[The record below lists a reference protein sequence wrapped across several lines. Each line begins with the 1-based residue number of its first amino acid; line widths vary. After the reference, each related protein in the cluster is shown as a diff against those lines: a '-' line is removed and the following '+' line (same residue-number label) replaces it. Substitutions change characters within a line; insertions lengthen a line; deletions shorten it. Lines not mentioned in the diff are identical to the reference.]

1 MYLAIVH
8 FSYHNFEQDPVTAIS
23 QVLNQ
28 WLYNGQVIGREMPIT
43 FHQNEFQARV
53 CVPTQE
59 SLLPQYNSDEVNE
72 ALQQAV
78 EIGVNFASF
87 ELVGRDYQGE
97 ESSHNRSP
105 AFQILYTTHLDTCS
119 PLYDGEQFAPIPLYS
134 LQDQSL
140 SEAILEWQQN
150 WQACDLLQMNG
161 NVLECH
167 ALAQISNETSVLA
180 TIGRDLCQQIEQRTH
195 IPTFYYL
202 YRLGRDEGEYQR
214 KCPCCGGEWKLTEP
228 LHDIFH
234 FRCDP
239 CRLISN
245 LSWELL

>member
-1 MYLAIVH
+1 MAAKLASVR
-8 FSYHNFEQDPVTAIS
+8 SAT
-23 QVLNQ
+23 
-28 WLYNGQVIGREMPIT
+28 
-43 FHQNEFQARV
+43 NERQCARV
-53 CVPTQE
+53 PRT
-59 SLLPQYNSDEVNE
+59 
-72 ALQQAV
+72 
-78 EIGVNFASF
+78 
-87 ELVGRDYQGE
+87 
-97 ESSHNRSP
+97 
-105 AFQILYTTHLDTCS
+105 
-119 PLYDGEQFAPIPLYS
+119 
-134 LQDQSL
+134 
-140 SEAILEWQQN
+140 
-150 WQACDLLQMNG
+150 
-161 NVLECH
+161 
-167 ALAQISNETSVLA
+167 AQISDETSVLA

>member
-87 ELVGRDYQGE
+87 ELVGRDLSG
-97 ESSHNRSP
+97 RRK
-105 AFQILYTTHLDTCS
+105 
-119 PLYDGEQFAPIPLYS
+119 
-134 LQDQSL
+134 QS
-140 SEAILEWQQN
+140 
-150 WQACDLLQMNG
+150 
-161 NVLECH
+161 
-167 ALAQISNETSVLA
+167 
-180 TIGRDLCQQIEQRTH
+180 
-195 IPTFYYL
+195 
-202 YRLGRDEGEYQR
+202 
-214 KCPCCGGEWKLTEP
+214 
-228 LHDIFH
+228 
-234 FRCDP
+234 
-239 CRLISN
+239 
-245 LSWELL
+245 